1 MVDFCML
8 VPEPLMR
15 RLVGDDVVDYALEH
29 DVDLTQDF
37 HARLLELM
45 ATSERV
51 RLAEEVAARVAER
64 TDEFLAEEQKLFDLW
79 RTGA

>member
-1 MVDFCML
+1 MSDFSMR

-15 RLVGDDVVDYALEH
+15 RLVGDDVVDYARAH
-29 DVDLTQDF
+29 DLDLTEDF
-37 HARLLELM
+37 HARLLELL

-51 RLAEEVAARVAER
+51 RLAEEVAARAAER
-64 TDEFLAEEQKLFDLW
+64 TDAFLEEEQRLFDLW

>member
-1 MVDFCML
+1 
-8 VPEPLMR
+8 
-15 RLVGDDVVDYALEH
+15 
-29 DVDLTQDF
+29 
-37 HARLLELM
+37 M

>member
-1 MVDFCML
+1 MSDFSMR

-15 RLVGDDVVDYALEH
+15 RLVGDDVVDYARAH
-29 DVDLTQDF
+29 DVDLTEDF
-37 HARLLELM
+37 YARLLELM

-51 RLAEEVAARVAER
+51 RLAEEVAARAAER
-64 TDEFLAEEQKLFDLW
+64 TDAFLAEEQRLFDLW